1 MIVLPVFLNNFLEYN
16 SFEVVELVQRSNWK
30 DTYILK
36 IQKDNTLFLL
46 KAYGDNASQAIK
58 EKFLIEKEFY
68 QKNNK
73 SYCPKLVLTEEN
85 IIVLEYIEGNTLR
98 NLLIENKFKEKILKN
113 LFLSIEDFY
122 IDNKSDHLVNKNFN
136 NAYTYLSDLIQ
147 SGPIQTKD
155 VKVSIFSKIIYK
167 LIAKV
172 FKLRL
177 SYLLSM
183 LDVNKLKSGFM
194 HGDFHYNNIL
204 ISEGKIKFIDFENI
218 KYDGFFDFD
227 ILYLTVM
234 IDVYLQDN
242 NLLLQMLEKNV
253 FKREKYLK
261 DVYKLYKKAILLNKK
276 FLPKDV

>member
-1 MIVLPVFLNNFLEYN
+1 
-16 SFEVVELVQRSNWK
+16 
-30 DTYILK
+30 
-36 IQKDNTLFLL
+36 
-46 KAYGDNASQAIK
+46 
-58 EKFLIEKEFY
+58 
-68 QKNNK
+68 
-73 SYCPKLVLTEEN
+73 
-85 IIVLEYIEGNTLR
+85 
-98 NLLIENKFKEKILKN
+98 
-113 LFLSIEDFY
+113 
-122 IDNKSDHLVNKNFN
+122 
-136 NAYTYLSDLIQ
+136 
-147 SGPIQTKD
+147 
-155 VKVSIFSKIIYK
+155 
-167 LIAKV
+167 
-172 FKLRL
+172 
-177 SYLLSM
+177 
-183 LDVNKLKSGFM
+183 M